1 MLFIRGD
8 EPTRCAIVAEL
19 GINHNGD
26 VETALRM
33 VEMAA
38 GAGCDAVKLQKRTVE
53 RVYSPEEL
61 DTPRES
67 PLGATNRDLK
77 VGLELD
83 ADAYAEINRRCGE
96 LDLAMFASVWDLEAV
111 AFMEQFEPP
120 VHKIASPLVT
130 HEHLLREVRDTGRPV
145 ILSTGMST
153 EQELDA
159 AVELVGTENL
169 VLLHCVSAYPAPPG
183 ELHLRR
189 IDALRERYGCPVG
202 YSGHELELV
211 TTIAAVARGAMMV
224 ERHVTLD
231 RGSWGSDQN
240 VSIEPG
246 SLKELVEG
254 VRLVEAALGSTEIA
268 PLACELPAREKLRD
282 AHFERQMIAKP
293 A

>member
-1 MLFIRGD
+1 
-8 EPTRCAIVAEL
+8 
-19 GINHNGD
+19 
-26 VETALRM
+26 
-33 VEMAA
+33 
-38 GAGCDAVKLQKRTVE
+38 
-53 RVYSPEEL
+53 
-61 DTPRES
+61 
-67 PLGATNRDLK
+67 
-77 VGLELD
+77 
-83 ADAYAEINRRCGE
+83 
-96 LDLAMFASVWDLEAV
+96 MFASVWDLEAV

-268 PLACELPAREKLRD
+268 PLAVSLAC
-282 AHFERQMIAKP
+282 
-293 A
+293 